1 MEFEKEFKREKIE
14 KMQKEEIEKKE
25 STSSTGK
32 KIIEDL
38 LKDESIEKEEP
49 SKNKITEKLKI
60 YEKAIE
66 QVTQVSQQVPQG
78 DKLDN
83 ITLSNINSVIYSNS
97 ISNPSNPLLKTSS
110 KNDQPVVLNPQQINK
125 EVSLRKEPD
134 QDNSFNL
141 IQEEKQKNKKNES
154 FSILDDDYASFSQIA
169 KENKKRKN
177 SEKEEN
183 PSSNSQL
190 LVNSSNKMSIST
202 QDEKTSK
209 EKKRSKQLSVSN
221 IEGLLPNTSN
231 NNVSILYEDKNNN
244 SAKPKKYS
252 GMDQKLKED
261 LEEFSILSNPSD
273 NLFDKVL
280 SQVQNKNKGMTI
292 FNYSIIS

>member
-25 STSSTGK
+25 SISSTGK

-125 EVSLRKEPD
+125 ESSLRKEPD

-183 PSSNSQL
+183 PCSNSQL
-190 LVNSSNKMSIST
+190 LVNTSNKMSIST

-231 NNVSILYEDKNNN
+231 NNVNHLYEDKNNN

>member
-25 STSSTGK
+25 SISSTGK

-83 ITLSNINSVIYSNS
+83 ITLSNINTVIYSNS
-97 ISNPSNPLLKTSS
+97 ISNASNPLLKTSS
-110 KNDQPVVLNPQQINK
+110 KNDQPVVVNPQQLNK
-125 EVSLRKEPD
+125 EVSLRKEAD

-154 FSILDDDYASFSQIA
+154 FSILDDDYTSFSQIA

-183 PSSNSQL
+183 LTSNSQL
-190 LVNSSNKMSIST
+190 LVNSSNKISIST

-221 IEGLLPNTSN
+221 IEGLLSNTSN
-231 NNVSILYEDKNNN
+231 NNVNSLYEDKNNN

>member
-25 STSSTGK
+25 SAISTGK

-190 LVNSSNKMSIST
+190 LVNSCNKMSIST